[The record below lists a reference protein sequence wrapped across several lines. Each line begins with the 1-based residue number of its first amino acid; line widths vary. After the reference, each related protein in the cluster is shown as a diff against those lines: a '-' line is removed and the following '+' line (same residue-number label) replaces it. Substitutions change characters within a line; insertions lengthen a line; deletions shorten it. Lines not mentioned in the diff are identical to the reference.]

1 MEKLL
6 KKILEKEKEKQK
18 LINEF
23 QNSIWNG
30 KLSFINKEVE
40 EILNDLAVDLDYYVS
55 SDKAREEDPSFYGND
70 RLEKEIREALDKIN
84 TIKKSL
90 KK

>member
-1 MEKLL
+1 MERLL
-6 KKILEKEKEKQK
+6 RKILEKEQEKQE

-23 QNSIWNG
+23 QNSVWNG
-30 KLSFINKEVE
+30 KLSFLNKEIE
-40 EILNDLAVDLDYYVS
+40 EILNNLAVDLEYYVS
-55 SDKAREEDPSFYGND
+55 NDKARKEDPSFYGND